1 MGEAVP
7 TLLGAWPEASQHWSL
22 QAIGWSPFS
31 VPKWQPLGQLMPV
44 SFPWG
49 LYHQCPCLHS
59 QPQPTHTSPGD
70 LPRPTG
76 SSGSVSYGITAL
88 PWVLVH
94 MKTCECPLRVES
106 VSPSPAQLLLSSPA
120 GLQSQVLWR
129 LLLLM
134 PDPQTG
140 EPDMGLRNLTP
151 MGRPL

>member
-1 MGEAVP
+1 MGEAGP

-22 QAIGWSPFS
+22 QAIGWGLFS
-31 VPKWQPLGQLMPV
+31 VPKWQPLGELMPV

-49 LYHQCPCLHS
+49 LYHQSPCLHS

-76 SSGSVSYGITAL
+76 SSGSIVSYGVTAL

-94 MKTCECPLRVES
+94 MKTCACPPRVES
-106 VSPSPAQLLLSSPA
+106 VSPSPAQLLHSSPT
-120 GLQSQVLWR
+120 GLQSQVLWQ

-134 PDPQTG
+134 PGPRLG
-140 EPDMGLRNLTP
+140 SLTW
-151 MGRPL
+151 GSEH